1 MISSSRLSSFFED
14 AIVREDSGYKIGRVK
29 SIVNASVKQSRFSY
43 YLENLATLS
52 QPSRMYGRRIR
63 NAASRLTGT
72 DAASVEA
79 RSNYYNRLTAFF
91 DPGESAMPFRFN
103 LFGGRRNYAMDL
115 HRYLRCFDS
124 SLRLN
129 WKFGDISNLPGQPTI
144 LKARPIQPDNE
155 NGVLMNL
162 NKIRHFVFVDD
173 HMPFEQKKNI
183 AVWRGNAF
191 QPWRKEFLS
200 RYCNH
205 PRCDVGHAHK
215 RKKDGT
221 WDKPFLGIRDQLKYK
236 FILSIE
242 GNDVATNLKWIMS
255 SNSLC
260 LMRRPRMETWFMEGL
275 LQPGVHYVQLKDDF
289 SDLEEKMDFYLA
301 NPAEA
306 LAIIRQANAYVEQ
319 FSRPEIEDAIALRV
333 LEKYFVLSGQLA
345 PGG

>member
-1 MISSSRLSSFFED
+1 
-14 AIVREDSGYKIGRVK
+14 
-29 SIVNASVKQSRFSY
+29 
-43 YLENLATLS
+43 
-52 QPSRMYGRRIR
+52 
-63 NAASRLTGT
+63 
-72 DAASVEA
+72 
-79 RSNYYNRLTAFF
+79 
-91 DPGESAMPFRFN
+91 MPFRFN

-200 RYCNH
+200 RYFNH

-260 LMRRPRMETWFMEGL
+260 LMRRPRVETWFMEGL
-275 LQPGVHYVQLKDDF
+275 LQPGFHYVELKDDF

-306 LAIIRQANAYVEQ
+306 LAIIRNANAYVEQ